1 MAKQKNAAQVNTNTK
16 TNLKSIKRVKRNAM
30 ERKSLP
36 KSLKVLYMG
45 SSRAEFKNIL
55 YAWVESRKKN
65 KEILL
70 G

>member
-1 MAKQKNAAQVNTNTK
+1 MAKQKDAAQVNTK

-45 SSRAEFKNIL
+45 SSRASFKNIL
-55 YAWVESRKKN
+55 DAWVESRKKN
-65 KEILL
+65 KDILM

>member
-1 MAKQKNAAQVNTNTK
+1 MAKQKDATQAQNTK
-16 TNLKSIKRVKRNAM
+16 ANTKSIKRVKRNAM

-45 SSRAEFKNIL
+45 STKSSFKNIL
-55 YAWVESRKKN
+55 DAWLESRKKN
-65 KEILL
+65 KDILM